1 MSQHAATLVGTE
13 LDRDDPV
20 SPRTRRGGLRA
31 WIVRRLLAGV
41 IVVFVCSVVVFA
53 ATQALPADPARA
65 ILGRDATPE
74 RLAALRDELDLD
86 RPVLSQYT
94 GWLGGLL
101 TGDLG
106 TSLATREPVA
116 ESIGPRLSGS
126 LTLMLASALIA
137 FPTSVAL
144 GVVTAVRRDGVL
156 DRTALG
162 MSLVLTAL
170 PEFVIAMLLV
180 ILFATTV
187 FNVLPAVALIPADS
201 PPWTHPRELALP
213 VLALVLAVVP
223 ALYRL
228 VRGSMIDALDSDYA
242 QMARLKGVPARR
254 VAYAHAFP
262 NAAVPTVQASGLM
275 LGYLFS
281 GTVVIEQVFRY
292 PGLGTLLVD
301 AVGNRDL
308 PVIQVVTLL
317 YATSVV
323 VFSVATD
330 LVTHL
335 ISPRARTRGAPG

>member
-1 MSQHAATLVGTE
+1 M
-13 LDRDDPV
+13 
-20 SPRTRRGGLRA
+20 
-31 WIVRRLLAGV
+31 RRLLAGV

-213 VLALVLAVVP
+213 VLALVL
-223 ALYRL
+223 
-228 VRGSMIDALDSDYA
+228 
-242 QMARLKGVPARR
+242 
-254 VAYAHAFP
+254 
-262 NAAVPTVQASGLM
+262 
-275 LGYLFS
+275 
-281 GTVVIEQVFRY
+281 
-292 PGLGTLLVD
+292 
-301 AVGNRDL
+301 
-308 PVIQVVTLL
+308 
-317 YATSVV
+317 
-323 VFSVATD
+323 
-330 LVTHL
+330 
-335 ISPRARTRGAPG
+335 